1 MVHISDTKR
10 ENKNKHQ
17 KHPSEQRPSCQSTY
31 HFLMEY
37 FRHGAASR
45 RRQPHPVGR
54 AATSLANLLFVEV
67 DEGFAG
73 SMVIYQRNGCL
84 GKRMKYGVV
93 NFHLHPVSPNADLAP
108 LDSTGDGHGIGEVVP
123 LLVEEVTADLGD
135 LIPSVERASLVEHT
149 ANVDAHVA
157 DRRQGIPPQVERREE
172 FVLGMVDGDLHDGIG
187 WNVEHPRS
195 VVTDNVVRD
204 DQRQDVKVTLHGGR
218 IPTKLDAHGREGQID
233 RIAHHTP
240 ILALVGGIS
249 DELPIPNPDGG
260 RDSIALLGE
269 DGDDGLDGPSVPCVA
284 QMFENLMEAFMRG
297 LDGPAVAKLE
307 VEGYLAHDAA
317 AGVAPGQ
324 TASELE
330 LLVRVAVAAVG
341 TDVAGNIVD
350 PILQILGRGKMI
362 RLGGKLAQK
371 GGGFLDLGLE
381 RLAVGIADGG
391 EAALVHHGAM
401 AFVWGAADGITR
413 LISIDLLGGI
423 DGDNLSRF
431 ELLESNTL
439 NRRNWRRCSL
449 GGDVKWAPTF
459 RSGTGLLHRYGFVDI
474 LGSYDCPKRRKASV
488 IFPA

>member
-1 MVHISDTKR
+1 
-10 ENKNKHQ
+10 
-17 KHPSEQRPSCQSTY
+17 
-31 HFLMEY
+31 MEY

-54 AATSLANLLFVEV
+54 AATSLADLLFVEV
-67 DEGFAG
+67 DKGFAG
-73 SMVIYQRNGCL
+73 SMMIYQRHGCL

-93 NFHLHPVSPNADLAP
+93 NFHLHPVSPNADLGP
-108 LDSTGDGHGIGEVVP
+108 LDSTGDGHGLGEVVP

-350 PILQILGRGKMI
+350 PIL
-362 RLGGKLAQK
+362 
-371 GGGFLDLGLE
+371 
-381 RLAVGIADGG
+381 
-391 EAALVHHGAM
+391 
-401 AFVWGAADGITR
+401 
-413 LISIDLLGGI
+413 
-423 DGDNLSRF
+423 
-431 ELLESNTL
+431 
-439 NRRNWRRCSL
+439 
-449 GGDVKWAPTF
+449 
-459 RSGTGLLHRYGFVDI
+459 
-474 LGSYDCPKRRKASV
+474 
-488 IFPA
+488 